1 MKLKNIFNSGKMNK
15 DLDERLVP
23 KGEYRDALNVRVS
36 GSSASDVGAIENSPS
51 NEGLTQLDFGNN
63 PISIGSVSDDAN
75 KKIYWFVRSD
85 SGSFICEY
93 DIDNDA
99 STFVLKDTRSWK
111 TNVLNFY
118 KTNFIEANILIDID
132 NDKRFLFFTDGI
144 NPPRRIDIESSKLVD
159 ANAFTKYDVDVIQ
172 QPPLEAPTLSLGTS
186 STNENNIKE
195 RFLYFAYRYKYKHG
209 EYSALSPFSE
219 VAFLPGNFSFDFAT
233 GLNKSM
239 VNAYSQVDITF
250 NTGTS
255 NVVEIDLIFKESN
268 SSNVYVAQTF
278 NKQDESIGDNTTK
291 VHSFLN
297 SKVYSVLSEK
307 ELLRVYDNVPLTAET
322 QQLIGNRIVYANY
335 TENFDLKDAN
345 GDAIPFNINATLN
358 TTDIASPSV
367 AKSIKSNVDYE
378 VGIVYL
384 DDYGRST
391 SVITSE
397 NATVNVPLSASKK
410 KNEISVSINHLP
422 PAFAKYY
429 RFYVK
434 QSKGKYETI
443 NPSIFYN
450 EAETGYTYI
459 QLNGNDKNKIQEG
472 DFLIVKAD
480 TRGQKTNLVETQVLE
495 IKTQNKN
502 FLEADD
508 YPEQDDPPIAQESGV
523 YMKIKPVGFSISTN
537 DYEKTEHDDYD
548 DTASDR
554 DDPLKN
560 SQTVGSYIEGPF
572 AYSGSGGS
580 ASPTDVTISGT
591 YTTSNIFSRI
601 IIEIDTVNA
610 GGDTFTTT
618 VQTLDNDPNTGSTTT
633 GQAIT
638 SGTPISI
645 PGTGLSVDFASN
657 TGHTIGDKW
666 TINARPSTFPYTP
679 NTKAFATYRSFD
691 QAVEEIPLGTIIDL
705 VYDEFNE
712 ETQYVAHQFTAG
724 ADYANIE
731 EWYHESG
738 AKATLNADIPEDRI
752 FFLRGTFA
760 AKESTITNSTSD
772 NILMIIRSLGTKNTP
787 LDKKPKI
794 DALITFLKR
803 QSSDIITLE
812 TRPEDRN
819 DEVFYEIPGTYDI
832 TQGYH
837 QAGDVASG
845 LVPQDSSNYSI
856 GLTNLS
862 TIETIGIT
870 NNNGNNLFSLL
881 GDLSSNPFSVG
892 TDFEIQFAFD
902 TESYTK
908 WTQYFNSTPNNGSF
922 GTNTTGKTVT
932 LTQGEIK
939 PLGQE
944 CYTYVITAGSSGP
957 ETFTYT
963 PCNTAQPVS
972 VTLAL
977 GQSQTVCAKVN
988 TVSMTNGT
996 GSIVTGLLCSYAA
1009 LEISPEAFQRIDITG
1024 GTRLRLFNQA
1034 ISGLDSDSYVS
1045 GSGIFNDTD
1054 PIKITFGDDVDVSQT
1069 HNTPASVTLDFFNVF
1084 SWGNCVESYK
1094 IKDDFNTKF
1103 FQLENRPSTNLK
1115 DYKKNHRTASI
1126 TYSNVY
1132 DQTTKYNGL
1141 NEFNLA
1147 FANYKDM
1154 DDFFG
1159 DINKIVAREADLVVF
1174 QENKVSKLLFNKNV
1188 LFNADGTSNITASTA
1203 ILGQDIPYLGEYGI
1217 TSNPFATVLW
1227 GGRIYFVDERRR
1239 VVCRLSQN
1247 GITQISDLGMVDWFN
1262 DNLSSSLPPLAI
1274 GQYDPRDRQYSLSL
1288 KGTQV
1293 EWREDEVE
1301 CEIIY
1306 DNTDTDGDGTV
1317 DSIDT
1322 DDDGDGVLDVNDAFP
1337 LDSTESV
1344 DTDGDGIGNNEDT
1357 DDDGDGIPDTTDSD
1371 PLDPQEEITLDTD
1384 GDGILDIHDPDD
1396 DNDGIPDTQ
1405 ETGGSSTSSTNS
1417 DTDGD
1422 GVDDSE
1428 DAFPNDATE
1437 SVDTDGDGTGDNA
1450 DTDDDNDGTPD
1461 ATDAFPQDPNE
1472 TTDTDGDGVGDN
1484 ADPDDDNDGVADV
1497 DEPDYDRDGIP
1508 DDTDTDDDNDG
1519 TPDSEDNFP
1528 QDSSLVT
1535 DTDGDG
1541 IDDSVDTDDDGDGV
1555 PDATDAF
1562 PLDPAE
1568 SVDTDGDGT
1577 GDNADTDDD
1586 GDGTLDSS
1594 DAFPLDPTETTDT
1607 DGDGTGDN
1615 ADTDDDGDGVADT
1628 NDAFPLNPNESRDTD
1643 GDGTGD
1649 NADTDDDNDGTPDS
1663 QDAFPTDPENQT
1675 NTPTDTD
1682 NDTVINYYDTDDDG
1696 DGISDTDEIAAGS
1709 DPLDATDTPTDTDG
1723 DGIPDITD
1731 TDDDGDGVLDSEDPY
1746 PLDANRDAQA
1756 TFSIS
1761 INNNSKVDHTVP

>member
-15 DLDERLVP
+15 DLDERLIQ
-23 KGEYRDALNVRVS
+23 KGEYRDALNVRVV
-36 GSSASDVGAIENSPS
+36 GSSGSDVGAIENTPS

-63 PISIGSVSDDAN
+63 PVSIGSVSDDAN
-75 KKIYWFVRSD
+75 NKIYWFVRSD
-85 SGSFICEY
+85 SGSYICEY
-93 DIDNDA
+93 DIDNDT

-144 NPPRRIDIESSKLVD
+144 NPPRRIDVESAKLID
-159 ANAFTKYDVDVIQ
+159 ANTFTKFDLDVIQ

-239 VNAYSQVDITF
+239 INAYSQVDVTF

-255 NVVEIDLIFKESN
+255 NVVEIDLVFKESN
-268 SSNVYVAQTF
+268 SNNVYVAQTF
-278 NKQDESIGDNTTK
+278 NKEDESIADDTTK
-291 VHSFLN
+291 VHTFSN
-297 SKVYSVLSEK
+297 SKVYSVLPEK
-307 ELLRVYDNVPLTAET
+307 EILRVYDNVPLTAKT

-358 TTDIASPSV
+358 TSEITSPNVS
-367 AKSIKSNVDYE
+367 KSIKSNVDYE

-391 SVITSE
+391 SVITSD
-397 NATVNVPLSASKK
+397 NATVNVPLSASKT
-410 KNEISVSINHLP
+410 KNEINVSINHLP
-422 PAFAKYY
+422 PGFAKYY
-429 RFYVK
+429 RFFVK
-434 QSKGKYETI
+434 QSKGKYDTI
-443 NPSIFYN
+443 TPSIFYN
-450 EAETGYTYI
+450 EPETGYVYI

-480 TRGQKTNLVETQVLE
+480 TRGQKTSLVETQVLE

-508 YPEQDDPPIAQESGV
+508 YPDTNDPPIAQQAGV
-523 YMKIKPVGFSISTN
+523 YMKIKPVGFSVSTD
-537 DYEKTEHDDYD
+537 DYELTEHDDYD
-548 DTASDR
+548 DTANDR

-560 SQTVGSYIEGPF
+560 SQSAGAYTEGPF
-572 AYSGSGGS
+572 AYPTLNGT
-580 ASPTDVTISGT
+580 ATPTDITISGS

-601 IIEIDTVNA
+601 IIEIDAVNS

-638 SGTPISI
+638 SGTPIAI
-645 PGTGLSVDFASN
+645 PGTGLSVDFSSN
-657 TGHTIGDKW
+657 TGHTLGDKW
-666 TINARPSTFPYTP
+666 TVNARPSTFPYTP

-691 QAVEEIPLGTIIDL
+691 QAVEEIPLGTIVDF

-712 ETQYVAHQFTAG
+712 ETQYVSHQFTAN

-772 NILMIIRSLGTKNTP
+772 DILMIIRSLGTKNNA

-794 DALITFLKR
+794 DSFISFLKR
-803 QSSDIITLE
+803 QSSDILAFE
-812 TRPEDRN
+812 TRPEDKN

-837 QAGDVASG
+837 QSGPVGAG
-845 LVPQDSSNYSI
+845 LVPEDTSI
-856 GLTNLS
+856 LTQGSTNLS
-862 TIETIGIT
+862 TANTIGYVNT
-870 NNNGNNLFSLL
+870 SNYPDSDNWSNFPS
-881 GDLSSNPFSVG
+881 LSSNPFTVTG
-892 TDFEIQFAFD
+892 YKIQMAFD
-902 TESYTK
+902 TDSYSAFAN
-908 WTQYFNSTPNNGSF
+908 YFTGGSGPNNGGF
-922 GTNTTGKTVT
+922 GNGNGKELRLSQGSAT
-932 LTQGEIK
+932 LTIAVQ
-939 PLGQE
+939 
-944 CYTYVITAGSSGP
+944 Y
-957 ETFTYT
+957 
-963 PCNTAQPVS
+963 
-972 VTLAL
+972 
-977 GQSQTVCAKVN
+977 
-988 TVSMTNGT
+988 
-996 GSIVTGLLCSYAA
+996 
-1009 LEISPEAFQRIDITG
+1009 FQRYDITG
-1024 GTRLRLFNQA
+1024 GTRVVFFNNSPSA
-1034 ISGLDSDSYVS
+1034 LPMDSTNYVS
-1045 GSGIFNDTD
+1045 GSGSFSNSGGDFTAV
-1054 PIKITFGDDVDVSQT
+1054 FGDDVDVSQT
-1069 HNTPASVTLDFFNVF
+1069 HNTPASITLDFFNVF
-1084 SWGNCVESYK
+1084 SWGNCIESYK

-1103 FQLENRPSTNLK
+1103 FELENRPSTNLK

-1147 FANYKDM
+1147 YANYKDM

-1203 ILGQDIPYLGEYGI
+1203 VLGQDIPYLGEYGI

-1239 VVCRLSQN
+1239 VVCRLSQD
-1247 GITQISDLGMVDWFN
+1247 GITQISDYGMIDWFN
-1262 DNLSSSLPPLAI
+1262 DNLSAGLPPLAI
-1274 GQYDPRDRQYSLSL
+1274 GQYDPRERQYSLSL
-1288 KGTQV
+1288 KGTQE

-1306 DNTDTDGDGTV
+1306 NDTDTDGDGIV

-1337 LDSTESV
+1337 LDATESV
-1344 DTDGDGIGNNEDT
+1344 DTDGDGVGDNADT
-1357 DDDGDGIPDTTDSD
+1357 DDDGDGIPDATDSA

-1396 DNDGIPDTQ
+1396 DNDGIPDA
-1405 ETGGSSTSSTNS
+1405 EEIDTSSTNA

-1422 GVDDSE
+1422 GVNDND
-1428 DAFPNDATE
+1428 DAFPTDATE

-1450 DTDDDNDGTPD
+1450 DTDDDGDGTPD
-1461 ATDAFPQDPNE
+1461 SSDAFPLDPDE
-1472 TTDTDGDGVGDN
+1472 TTDSDGDGVGDN
-1484 ADPDDDNDGVADV
+1484 TDPDDDSDGIADV
-1497 DEPDYDRDGIP
+1497 DELDTDGDGIP

-1519 TPDSEDNFP
+1519 TPDSDDNFP
-1528 QDSSLVT
+1528 LDSSLVT

-1555 PDATDAF
+1555 PDSTDAF

-1577 GDNADTDDD
+1577 GDNADDDDD
-1586 GDGTLDSS
+1586 GDGTPDSS
-1594 DAFPLDPTETTDT
+1594 DAFPLDEDETTDT
-1607 DGDGTGDN
+1607 DGDGIGDN
-1615 ADTDDDGDGVADT
+1615 EDTDDDGDGVVDT
-1628 NDAFPLNPNESRDTD
+1628 EDAFPTDSTESRDTD

-1649 NADTDDDNDGTPDS
+1649 NADDDDDNDGTPDGS
-1663 QDAFPTDPENQT
+1663 DPFPTDPEDQT
-1675 NTPTDTD
+1675 DSPTDTD
-1682 NDTVINYYDTDDDG
+1682 GDTIIDYHDTDDDG
-1696 DGISDTDEIAAGS
+1696 DGISDADEIAAGS
-1709 DPLDATDTPTDTDG
+1709 DPLDATDTPLDTDG
-1723 DGIPDITD
+1723 DGTPDVTD
-1731 TDDDGDGVLDSEDPY
+1731 TDDDGDGVPDSEDPF
-1746 PLDANRDAQA
+1746 PLDATRDAEA

-1761 INNNSKVDHTVP
+1761 INNNTKVDHTVP

>member
-1 MKLKNIFNSGKMNK
+1 MKLKNIFNLGKMNK

-51 NEGLTQLDFGNN
+51 NEGLSQLDFGAN
-63 PISIGSVSDDAN
+63 PVSIGSVSDDAN
-75 KKIYWFVRSD
+75 NKIYWFVRSD
-85 SGSFICEY
+85 TGSFICEY
-93 DIDNDA
+93 DIDNDS

-118 KTNFIEANILIDID
+118 KTNFVEANILIDID

-144 NPPRRIDIESSKLVD
+144 NPPRRIEIESAKLID
-159 ANAFTKYDVDVIQ
+159 ANAFTKYDVDVVQ

-195 RFLYFAYRYKYKHG
+195 RFIYFAYRFKYKHG

-219 VAFLPGNFSFDFAT
+219 VAFLPGSFSFDFAT

-239 VNAYSQVDITF
+239 VNAYSQADVTF
-250 NTGTS
+250 KTGTS
-255 NVVEIDLIFKESN
+255 NVVEIDLVFKESN
-268 SSNVYVAQTF
+268 SNNVYVAQTF
-278 NKQDESIGDNTTK
+278 NKEDESIADNTTK
-291 VHSFLN
+291 VHTFSN
-297 SKVYSVLSEK
+297 SKVYSVLPEK
-307 ELLRVYDNVPLTAET
+307 ELLRVYDNVPLTAKT
-322 QQLIGNRIVYANY
+322 QQMIGNRIVYANY

-358 TTDIASPSV
+358 TSAITSPNV

-378 VGIVYL
+378 VGMVYL
-384 DDYGRST
+384 DDYGRAT
-391 SVITSE
+391 SVITS
-397 NATVNVPLSASKK
+397 NSATVNVPLSASKT
-410 KNEISVSINHLP
+410 KNQISATISHLP

-434 QSKGKYETI
+434 QSKGRYDTI
-443 NPSIFYN
+443 TPSIFYN
-450 EAETGYTYI
+450 EPETGYVYV

-495 IKTQNKN
+495 IKLQSKN

-508 YPEQDDPPIAQESGV
+508 YPGTDDPPIAQQSGL
-523 YMKIKPVGFSISTN
+523 YMKIKPVGFSVSTD
-537 DYEKTEHDDYD
+537 DYELTEHDDYD
-548 DTASDR
+548 DTANDR

-560 SQTVGSYIEGPF
+560 SQTVGAYIEGPF
-572 AYSGSGGS
+572 PYSGSGGS
-580 ASPTDVTISGT
+580 ALATDVTISGS

-601 IIEIDTVNA
+601 IIQIDSVNA

-638 SGTPISI
+638 SGTPIAI

-657 TGHTIGDKW
+657 TGHTLGDKW
-666 TINARPSTFPYTP
+666 TVNARPSTFPYTP

-691 QAVEEIPLGTIIDL
+691 QAVEEIPLGTIVDF

-712 ETQYVAHQFTAG
+712 ETQYVAQQFTAN

-772 NILMIIRSLGTKNTP
+772 NILMIIRSLGTKNNA

-794 DALITFLKR
+794 DSFISFLKR
-803 QSSDIITLE
+803 QSSDILSFE
-812 TRPEDRN
+812 TRPEDKN
-819 DEVFYEIPGTYDI
+819 EEIFYEIPGTYNI

-837 QAGDVASG
+837 QAA
-845 LVPQDSSNYSI
+845 
-856 GLTNLS
+856 
-862 TIETIGIT
+862 
-870 NNNGNNLFSLL
+870 NN
-881 GDLSSNPFSVG
+881 
-892 TDFEIQFAFD
+892 
-902 TESYTK
+902 
-908 WTQYFNSTPNNGSF
+908 
-922 GTNTTGKTVT
+922 
-932 LTQGEIK
+932 
-939 PLGQE
+939 
-944 CYTYVITAGSSGP
+944 
-957 ETFTYT
+957 
-963 PCNTAQPVS
+963 
-972 VTLAL
+972 
-977 GQSQTVCAKVN
+977 
-988 TVSMTNGT
+988 
-996 GSIVTGLLCSYAA
+996 
-1009 LEISPEAFQRIDITG
+1009 
-1024 GTRLRLFNQA
+1024 
-1034 ISGLDSDSYVS
+1034 
-1045 GSGIFNDTD
+1045 
-1054 PIKITFGDDVDVSQT
+1054 VDVSQT
-1069 HNTPASVTLDFFNVF
+1069 HSSPASITLDFFNVF
-1084 SWGNCVESYK
+1084 SWGNCLESYK

-1103 FQLENRPSTNLK
+1103 FELENRPSTNLK

-1147 FANYKDM
+1147 YANYKDM

-1188 LFNADGTSNITASTA
+1188 LFNADGSSNITASTA

-1239 VVCRLSQN
+1239 VVCRLSQD
-1247 GITQISDLGMVDWFN
+1247 GITQISDYGMIDWFN
-1262 DNLSSSLPPLAI
+1262 DNLSAGLPPLAI

-1301 CEIIY
+1301 CEILY

-1337 LDSTESV
+1337 LDATESV
-1344 DTDGDGIGNNEDT
+1344 DTDGDGIGNNADT
-1357 DDDGDGIPDTTDSD
+1357 DDDGDGIPDATDTS
-1371 PLDPQEEITLDTD
+1371 PLDPEEEITLDTD

-1396 DNDGIPDTQ
+1396 DNDGIPDSQ
-1405 ETGGSSTSSTNS
+1405 EINTSSTNA

-1422 GVDDSE
+1422 GVNDNDDT
-1428 DAFPNDATE
+1428 FPTDATE

-1461 ATDAFPQDPNE
+1461 STDAFPQDPNE
-1472 TTDTDGDGVGDN
+1472 TTDSDGDGVGDN
-1484 ADPDDDNDGVADV
+1484 ADPDDDNDGIADV
-1497 DEPDYDRDGIP
+1497 DELDTDGDGIP

-1519 TPDSEDNFP
+1519 TPDSEDDDP
-1528 QDSSLVT
+1528 TDSSIQT
-1535 DTDGDG
+1535 DTDDDG
-1541 IDDSVDTDDDGDGV
+1541 IDDSLDTDDDGDGV

-1562 PLDPAE
+1562 PLNPAE

-1586 GDGTLDSS
+1586 GDGTPDSS
-1594 DAFPLDPTETTDT
+1594 DAFPLDPAETTDT

-1615 ADTDDDGDGVADT
+1615 ADTDDDGDGIVDT
-1628 NDAFPLNPNESRDTD
+1628 QDAFPTDPNESRDTD

-1649 NADTDDDNDGTPDS
+1649 NADTDDDNDGTLDDS
-1663 QDAFPTDPENQT
+1663 DPFPTDPENQT

-1682 NDTVINYYDTDDDG
+1682 GDSTIDYYDTDDDG
-1696 DGISDTDEIAAGS
+1696 DGFSDADETTAGS
-1709 DPLDATDTPTDTDG
+1709 DPLDATDTPPDTDG
-1723 DGIPDITD
+1723 DGTPDITDTDDDGDGISDADEIAAGTDPLDATDTPVDTDGDGTPDITD
-1731 TDDDGDGVLDSEDPY
+1731 TDDDGDGVPDSQDPY
-1746 PLDANRDAQA
+1746 PLDATRDAQA

-1761 INNNSKVDHTVP
+1761 INNNTKVDHTVP

>member
-23 KGEYRDALNVRVS
+23 KGQYRDALNVRVS

-93 DIDNDA
+93 DVDNDA

-144 NPPRRIDIESSKLVD
+144 NPPRRIEIETSKLVD
-159 ANAFTKYDVDVIQ
+159 ANAFTKYDIDVIQ
-172 QPPLEAPTLSLGTS
+172 QPPLEAPILSLGTS

-291 VHSFLN
+291 VHSFSN

-345 GDAIPFNINATLN
+345 GDSIPFNINATLN

-397 NATVNVPLSASKK
+397 NATVNVPLSASKT
-410 KNEISVSINHLP
+410 KNEISISVNHLP

-429 RFYVK
+429 RLYVK

-508 YPEQDDPPIAQESGV
+508 YPEEDDPPIAQESGL

-580 ASPTDVTISGT
+580 ALPTDVTITGT

-601 IIEIDTVNA
+601 IIEIDAVNA

-638 SGTPISI
+638 SGIPIAI

-666 TINARPSTFPYTP
+666 TINARPSTFLYTP

-691 QAVEEIPLGTIIDL
+691 QDVEEIPLGTIIDL

-772 NILMIIRSLGTKNTP
+772 NILMIIRSLGTKNNP
-787 LDKKPKI
+787 LDKRPKI
-794 DALITFLKR
+794 DTLITFLKR

-837 QAGDVASG
+837 QSGPVGAG
-845 LVPQDSSNYSI
+845 LVPQDTSI
-856 GLTNLS
+856 LTIANTNLS
-862 TIETIGIT
+862 TANTVGYVNT
-870 NNNGNNLFSLL
+870 SNYPDSDNWNNFPS
-881 GDLSSNPFSVG
+881 LSSNPFTSTG
-892 TDFEIQFAFD
+892 YKIQMAFD
-902 TESYTK
+902 TNSYTAFAN
-908 WTQYFNSTPNNGSF
+908 YFTGGSGPNNGGF
-922 GTNTTGKTVT
+922 GNGNGKEIRLSQGSAT
-932 LTQGEIK
+932 LTIAVQ
-939 PLGQE
+939 
-944 CYTYVITAGSSGP
+944 Y
-957 ETFTYT
+957 
-963 PCNTAQPVS
+963 
-972 VTLAL
+972 
-977 GQSQTVCAKVN
+977 
-988 TVSMTNGT
+988 
-996 GSIVTGLLCSYAA
+996 
-1009 LEISPEAFQRIDITG
+1009 FQRYDVTG
-1024 GTRLRLFNQA
+1024 GTRVVFFNNSPSA
-1034 ISGLDSDSYVS
+1034 LPMDSINYVS
-1045 GSGIFNDTD
+1045 GSGSFSNSGGDFTAV
-1054 PIKITFGDDVDVSQT
+1054 FGDDVDVSQT
-1069 HNTPASVTLDFFNVF
+1069 HNSPANITLDFFNVF

-1188 LFNADGTSNITASTA
+1188 LFNADGSSNITASTA

-1217 TSNPFATVLW
+1217 TRNPFATVLW

-1239 VVCRLSQN
+1239 VVCRLSQD
-1247 GITQISDLGMVDWFN
+1247 GITQISDFGMIDWFN

-1301 CEIIY
+1301 CEILY

-1337 LDSTESV
+1337 LDATESV
-1344 DTDGDGIGNNEDT
+1344 DTDGDGIGNNSDT
-1357 DDDGDGIPDTTDSD
+1357 DDDGDGIPDATDSD

-1405 ETGGSSTSSTNS
+1405 ETGGSSTSSTNA

-1428 DAFPNDATE
+1428 DQFPNDPTE
-1437 SVDTDGDGTGDNA
+1437 TVDTDGDGTGDNA

-1461 ATDAFPQDPNE
+1461 STDAFPQDPNE

-1497 DEPDYDRDGIP
+1497 DEPDNDGDGIP
-1508 DDTDTDDDNDG
+1508 DDTDPDDDNDG
-1519 TPDSEDNFP
+1519 TPDSEDDDP
-1528 QDSSLVT
+1528 TDSSIQT
-1535 DTDGDG
+1535 DTDDDG
-1541 IDDSVDTDDDGDGV
+1541 IDDSIDTDDDGDGV
-1555 PDATDAF
+1555 PDTTDAF
-1562 PLDPAE
+1562 PLNPAE

-1586 GDGTLDSS
+1586 DDGTPDTS
-1594 DAFPLDPTETTDT
+1594 DAFPLDPNETTDT

-1615 ADTDDDGDGVADT
+1615 TDTDDDGDGVSDT
-1628 NDAFPLNPNESRDTD
+1628 DDFFPLDPNESRDTD

-1649 NADTDDDNDGTPDS
+1649 NEDTDDDNDGTPDS
-1663 QDAFPTDPENQT
+1663 SDSFPTDPENQT
-1675 NTPTDTD
+1675 NNPADTD
-1682 NDTVINYYDTDDDG
+1682 SDTVIDYYDTDDDGDGFSDADETTAGSDPLDSTDTPPDTDGDGTPDISDTDDDG
-1696 DGISDTDEIAAGS
+1696 DGISDADEIALGT
-1709 DPLDATDTPTDTDG
+1709 DPLDANDTPTDTDG
-1723 DGIPDITD
+1723 DGTPDATD
-1731 TDDDGDGVLDSEDPY
+1731 TDDDNDGVPDSQDPF
-1746 PLDANRDAQA
+1746 PLDATRDAQA

>member
-15 DLDERLVP
+15 DLDERLIQ
-23 KGEYRDALNVRVS
+23 KGEYRDALNVRVV
-36 GSSASDVGAIENSPS
+36 GSSGSDVGAIENTPS

-63 PISIGSVSDDAN
+63 PVSIGSVSDDAN
-75 KKIYWFVRSD
+75 NKIYWFVRSD
-85 SGSFICEY
+85 SGSYICEY
-93 DIDNDA
+93 DIDNDT

-144 NPPRRIDIESSKLVD
+144 NPPRRIDVESAKLID
-159 ANAFTKYDVDVIQ
+159 ANTFTKFDLDVIQ

-239 VNAYSQVDITF
+239 INAYSQVDVTF

-255 NVVEIDLIFKESN
+255 NVVEIDLVFKESN
-268 SSNVYVAQTF
+268 SNNVYVAQTF
-278 NKQDESIGDNTTK
+278 NKEDESIADDTTK
-291 VHSFLN
+291 VHTFSN
-297 SKVYSVLSEK
+297 SKVYSVLPEK
-307 ELLRVYDNVPLTAET
+307 EILRVYDNVPLTAKT

-358 TTDIASPSV
+358 TSEITSPNVS
-367 AKSIKSNVDYE
+367 KSIKSNVDYE

-391 SVITSE
+391 SVITSD
-397 NATVNVPLSASKK
+397 NATVNVPLSASKT
-410 KNEISVSINHLP
+410 KNEINVSINHLP
-422 PAFAKYY
+422 PGFAKYY
-429 RFYVK
+429 RFFVK
-434 QSKGKYETI
+434 QSKGKYDTI
-443 NPSIFYN
+443 TPSIFYN
-450 EAETGYTYI
+450 EPETGYVYI

-480 TRGQKTNLVETQVLE
+480 TRGQKTSLVETQVLE

-508 YPEQDDPPIAQESGV
+508 YPDTNDPPIAQQAGV
-523 YMKIKPVGFSISTN
+523 YMKIKPVGFSVSTD
-537 DYEKTEHDDYD
+537 DYELTEHDDYD
-548 DTASDR
+548 DTANDR

-560 SQTVGSYIEGPF
+560 SQSAGAYTEGPF
-572 AYSGSGGS
+572 AYPTLNGT
-580 ASPTDVTISGT
+580 ATPTDITISGS

-601 IIEIDTVNA
+601 IIEIDAVNS

-638 SGTPISI
+638 SGTPIAI
-645 PGTGLSVDFASN
+645 PGTGLSVDFSSN
-657 TGHTIGDKW
+657 TGHTLGDKW
-666 TINARPSTFPYTP
+666 TVNARPSTFPYTP

-691 QAVEEIPLGTIIDL
+691 QAVEEIPLGTIVDF

-712 ETQYVAHQFTAG
+712 ETQYVSHQFTAN

-772 NILMIIRSLGTKNTP
+772 DILMIIRSLGTKNNA

-794 DALITFLKR
+794 DSFISFLKR
-803 QSSDIITLE
+803 QSSDILAFE
-812 TRPEDRN
+812 TRPEDKN

-837 QAGDVASG
+837 QSRPVGAG
-845 LVPQDSSNYSI
+845 LVPEDTSI
-856 GLTNLS
+856 LTQGSTNLS
-862 TIETIGIT
+862 TANTIGYVNT
-870 NNNGNNLFSLL
+870 SNYPDSDNWSNFPS
-881 GDLSSNPFSVG
+881 LSSNPFTVTG
-892 TDFEIQFAFD
+892 YKIQMAFD
-902 TESYTK
+902 TDSYSAFAN
-908 WTQYFNSTPNNGSF
+908 YFTGGSGPNNGGF
-922 GTNTTGKTVT
+922 GNGNGKELRLSQGSAT
-932 LTQGEIK
+932 LTIAVQ
-939 PLGQE
+939 
-944 CYTYVITAGSSGP
+944 Y
-957 ETFTYT
+957 
-963 PCNTAQPVS
+963 
-972 VTLAL
+972 
-977 GQSQTVCAKVN
+977 
-988 TVSMTNGT
+988 
-996 GSIVTGLLCSYAA
+996 
-1009 LEISPEAFQRIDITG
+1009 FQRYDITG
-1024 GTRLRLFNQA
+1024 GTRVVFFNNSPSA
-1034 ISGLDSDSYVS
+1034 LPMDSTNYVS
-1045 GSGIFNDTD
+1045 GSGSFSNSGGDFTAV
-1054 PIKITFGDDVDVSQT
+1054 FGDDVDVSQT
-1069 HNTPASVTLDFFNVF
+1069 HNTPASITLDFFNVF
-1084 SWGNCVESYK
+1084 SWGNCIESYK

-1103 FQLENRPSTNLK
+1103 FELENRPSTNLK

-1147 FANYKDM
+1147 YANYKDM

-1203 ILGQDIPYLGEYGI
+1203 VLGQDIPYLGEYGI

-1239 VVCRLSQN
+1239 VVCRLSQD
-1247 GITQISDLGMVDWFN
+1247 GITQISDYGMIDWFN
-1262 DNLSSSLPPLAI
+1262 DNLSAGLPPLAI
-1274 GQYDPRDRQYSLSL
+1274 GQYDPRERQYSLSL
-1288 KGTQV
+1288 KGTQE

-1306 DNTDTDGDGTV
+1306 NDTDTDGDGIV

-1337 LDSTESV
+1337 LDATESV
-1344 DTDGDGIGNNEDT
+1344 DTDGDGVGDNADT
-1357 DDDGDGIPDTTDSD
+1357 DDDGDGIPDATDSA

-1396 DNDGIPDTQ
+1396 DNDGIPDA
-1405 ETGGSSTSSTNS
+1405 EEIDTSSTNA

-1422 GVDDSE
+1422 GVNDND
-1428 DAFPNDATE
+1428 DAFPTDATE

-1450 DTDDDNDGTPD
+1450 DTDDDGDGTPD
-1461 ATDAFPQDPNE
+1461 SSDAFPLDPDE
-1472 TTDTDGDGVGDN
+1472 TTDSDGDGVGDN
-1484 ADPDDDNDGVADV
+1484 TDPDDDSDGIADV
-1497 DEPDYDRDGIP
+1497 DELDTDGDGIP

-1519 TPDSEDNFP
+1519 TPDSDDNFP
-1528 QDSSLVT
+1528 LDSSLVT

-1555 PDATDAF
+1555 PDSTDAF

-1577 GDNADTDDD
+1577 GDNADDDDD
-1586 GDGTLDSS
+1586 GDGTPDSS
-1594 DAFPLDPTETTDT
+1594 DAFPLDEDETTDT
-1607 DGDGTGDN
+1607 DGDGIGDN
-1615 ADTDDDGDGVADT
+1615 EDTDDDGDGVVDT
-1628 NDAFPLNPNESRDTD
+1628 EDAFPTDSTESRDTD

-1649 NADTDDDNDGTPDS
+1649 NADDDDDNDGTPDGS
-1663 QDAFPTDPENQT
+1663 DPFPTDPEDQT
-1675 NTPTDTD
+1675 DSPTDTD
-1682 NDTVINYYDTDDDG
+1682 GDTIIDYHDTDDDG
-1696 DGISDTDEIAAGS
+1696 DGISDADEIAAGS
-1709 DPLDATDTPTDTDG
+1709 DPLDATDTPLDTDG
-1723 DGIPDITD
+1723 DGTPDVTD
-1731 TDDDGDGVLDSEDPY
+1731 TDDDGDGVPDSEDPF
-1746 PLDANRDAQA
+1746 PLDATRDAEA

-1761 INNNSKVDHTVP
+1761 INNNTKVDHTVP